1 MDRSLESQSWRRGFA
16 AGFAALAVS
25 LAGQLTTSASAQ
37 SDSSCPYA
45 AQPGFAERM
54 IDHLAP
60 RARACGVAQ
69 RVALALL
76 GAMLHGRCS

>member
-1 MDRSLESQSWRRGFA
+1 MDRSLEGRTWRRGFA

-25 LAGQLTTSASAQ
+25 LAGQMATSVSTE
-37 SDSSCPYA
+37 SNSTCPYA
-45 AQPGFAERM
+45 AQPGLAERM

-60 RARACGVAQ
+60 RARSHGIAQ

-76 GAMLHGRCS
+76 SAMLHGSST

>member
-1 MDRSLESQSWRRGFA
+1 MDRSLESRTWRRGFA

-25 LAGQLTTSASAQ
+25 LTGQVATSASSQ
-37 SDSSCPYA
+37 SNSSCPYG
-45 AQPGFAERM
+45 AQPGFAERT

-60 RARACGVAQ
+60 RTRAFGVAQ

-76 GAMLHGRCS
+76 GAMLHGGCS

>member
-1 MDRSLESQSWRRGFA
+1 MDRSLESRTWRRGFA

-25 LAGQLTTSASAQ
+25 VAGQMATSVPTQ
-37 SDSSCPYA
+37 SNSSCPYA
-45 AQPGFAERM
+45 AQPGLAERV

-60 RARACGVAQ
+60 RARTYGVAQ

-76 GAMLHGRCS
+76 GAMLHGACS